1 MAGLCGG
8 YMSVDVRSRL
18 EKLYKTHPP
27 VGLIVNIFISAT
39 FASTLTTIGIRA
51 GYLSKLDTHL
61 EKKLD
66 KAMFDTTLLSKKA
79 IYTYRG
85 QPVRNSSKAQG
96 LARSTND

>member
-8 YMSVDVRSRL
+8 YMSVDVRSRQ

-51 GYLSKLDTHL
+51 GYLSKLDTFIWRTSPDIHL
-61 EKKLD
+61 QINLNV
-66 KAMFDTTLLSKKA
+66 TTKQS
-79 IYTYRG
+79 
-85 QPVRNSSKAQG
+85 N
-96 LARSTND
+96 